1 MQTAHLTRA
10 LFNVTDYGVA
20 GDGQATDTAAI
31 QSALDACGRAGGGTV
46 YLPAGAYVSGSIF
59 LRDRTSLYLE
69 AGAILLG
76 SQRAEDYPVV
86 DSRWEGAER
95 QTHASLISGEGL
107 SDIAVAG
114 RGVVDGR
121 GALWWKLHRE
131 RRLAHPRPR
140 LISFTRCRN
149 VLIEGITA
157 TNSPSWTI
165 NPVLCEGVN
174 VDKVTVL
181 NPPDSPNTDGIN
193 PDSCRNVHIANCHV
207 DVGDDCITIKSGKEG
222 CQSLAPCEN
231 VTITNCT
238 MVRGH
243 GGVVIGSEMSGGV
256 RNVVIANCVF
266 TGTDRGIRLKSRRG
280 RGGVIEDIRV
290 SNIVMQDV
298 LCPFTMN
305 LYYAP
310 GGAWGDKVV
319 SDRRPR
325 PVTSG
330 TPRFRRIHM
339 SQVTARGVRSAAGFL
354 YGLAE
359 MPLEDL
365 TFSDI
370 QISMAPDAG
379 PGMPEMADGLVAMQ
393 RAGFF
398 ACNVRGLRLH
408 HMDVE
413 GQAGPAFTVEKA
425 SRVELSGCGTPTP
438 AAGAP
443 VIQMREVD
451 GAFAHGCRAAE
462 GTGVFLAASSCHELV
477 MEGNDLHHARRPVE
491 AVPEM
496 ASG

>member
-1 MQTAHLTRA
+1 MQEA
-10 LFNVTDYGVA
+10 LANRVSFNVRDFGAA
-20 GDGQATDTAAI
+20 GDGQAADTAGI
-31 QSALDACGRAGGGTV
+31 QLALDACGRAGGGTV
-46 YLPAGAYVSGSIF
+46 YLPAGRYLSGSLF
-59 LRDRTSLYLE
+59 LRNHTTLYLA
-69 AGAILLG
+69 AGAVLLG

-86 DSRWEGAER
+86 ESRWEGKEQR
-95 QTHASLISGEGL
+95 THAPLVSGEGL
-107 SDIAVAG
+107 TGVAVAG
-114 RGVVDGR
+114 RGVIDGR
-121 GALWWKLHRE
+121 GEPWWQLHRE

-140 LISFTRCRN
+140 LISFTRCRD

-174 VDKVTVL
+174 IDKVTVL

-256 RNVVIANCVF
+256 RSVAISNCVF
-266 TGTDRGIRLKSRRG
+266 SGTDRGIRLKSRRG

-290 SNIVMQDV
+290 SNLIMEDV

-319 SDRRPR
+319 ADRRAR

-330 TPRFRRIHM
+330 TPHFRRIHM
-339 SQVTARGVRSAAGFL
+339 SQVTARGARYAAGFL

-365 TFSDI
+365 TFSEV
-370 QISMAPDAG
+370 QVTMAPDAD
-379 PGMPEMADGLVAMQ
+379 PGMPEMADGLEAMQ

-408 HMDVE
+408 HVEIE
-413 GQAGPAFTVEKA
+413 GQAGPAFVLESA
-425 SRVELSGCGTPTP
+425 SRVEMDGCGTRTP
-438 AAGAP
+438 SGGAAVVA
-443 VIQMREVD
+443 MRDVD
-451 GAFAHGCRAAE
+451 GAYVHGCHGARDGGAILSQE
-462 GTGVFLAASSCHELV
+462 RCHGVSV
-477 MEGNDLHHARRPVE
+477 EGNEPG
-491 AVPEM
+491 P
-496 ASG
+496 